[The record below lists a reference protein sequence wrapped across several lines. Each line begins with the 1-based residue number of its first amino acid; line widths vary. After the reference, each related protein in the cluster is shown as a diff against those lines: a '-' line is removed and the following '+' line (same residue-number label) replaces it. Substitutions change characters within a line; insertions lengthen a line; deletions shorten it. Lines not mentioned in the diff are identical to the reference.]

1 MTNIQSIQRVSRF
14 MQGVCVAVIGALPL
28 LWLWLWVSFEQWL
41 PAKARQLGMAVDVNA
56 LGPGTLSLA
65 FICSL
70 LPVLVLMYGLWR
82 LRQLFG
88 LYRHG
93 CFFAEANAGHL
104 LAFARAL
111 VISALLSPVVTAVLS
126 VILTWHNPPGYR
138 ALALHFGSGQFATLF
153 VAGVFMI
160 IAWIMREAKKL
171 ADDNAEII

>member
-1 MTNIQSIQRVSRF
+1 MTNIQSIQRLSRF

-56 LGPGTLSLA
+56 LGLGTLTLT

-93 CFFAEANAGHL
+93 CFFCRGQCRPFTGICAGAGDQCL
-104 LAFARAL
+104 
-111 VISALLSPVVTAVLS
+111 
-126 VILTWHNPPGYR
+126 
-138 ALALHFGSGQFATLF
+138 ALARSDSGAE
-153 VAGVFMI
+153 
-160 IAWIMREAKKL
+160 RDPDL
-171 ADDNAEII
+171 A